1 MSLVI
6 VIPVRNEE
14 VRLPAGLARLA
25 ARLQEC
31 GLEDYQVIV
40 ADNGS
45 HDHTKAVADSFAG
58 RFANFRYIYDARP
71 GQMVGWHRAL
81 AVATGEITF

>member
-45 HDHTKAVADSFAG
+45 SDGTAAQPAAMAAPLSPCSQ
-58 RFANFRYIYDARP
+58 AR
-71 GQMVGWHRAL
+71 R
-81 AVATGEITF
+81 